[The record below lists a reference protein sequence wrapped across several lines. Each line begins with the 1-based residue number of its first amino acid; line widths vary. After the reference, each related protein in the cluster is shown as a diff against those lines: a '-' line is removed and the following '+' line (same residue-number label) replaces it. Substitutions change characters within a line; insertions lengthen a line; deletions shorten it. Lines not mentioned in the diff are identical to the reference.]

1 MSTEDKSVFEHN
13 GNPLDLDHLSVD
25 KMNIRDIIEFYEGE
39 RKVITF
45 EKKPV
50 QHHPV

>member
-1 MSTEDKSVFEHN
+1 MITENETEFQHY

-25 KMNIRDIIEFYEGE
+25 KMNFRDIIEFYEGDK
-39 RKVITF
+39 RVITF
-45 EKKPV
+45 PKQPV